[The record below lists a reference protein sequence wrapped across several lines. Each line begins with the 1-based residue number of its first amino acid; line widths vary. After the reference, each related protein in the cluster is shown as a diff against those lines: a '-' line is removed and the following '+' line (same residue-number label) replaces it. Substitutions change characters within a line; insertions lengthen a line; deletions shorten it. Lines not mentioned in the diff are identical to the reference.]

1 MRSRIN
7 AYEHNKKFLTQKLM
21 IDEQRISEEQNNS
34 FVNYVMSNEFK
45 RKYYELNQ
53 DTVILGAKKVDDAI
67 SKFDPINGIEG
78 TYNKI
83 RPFFD
88 YVANIND
95 HLKKQQSG
103 NELIN
108 NARRINKA
116 INYSMIETKANASI
130 QTLNNA
136 YNNFKNADS
145 FYVFDTE
152 TLSGMGSTGY
162 NELDKLQELSFRK
175 FKKVNGKLEEVVE
188 DRLETLVGL
197 NDSEYKHYYDVFI
210 KNFND
215 RGWEGN
221 QKYEVIAKRLAK
233 LGHEDTTLD
242 YLSNGAVVTK
252 TFASDESKDL
262 MSRVNIERGLKRS
275 LEIGEHQSKNKL
287 ANGLTIWE
295 DQVLRSTSIFN
306 NNFVAGYN
314 STNFDFEK
322 MNQQVATIWR
332 GLNSDQKSYY
342 AKELGLKAG
351 QIPTINPTAGN
362 YLDFRDV
369 VRIGAEKIGKTG
381 IYDNDDNALSTI
393 HKLKAT
399 LLQQEALGEIF
410 AKDAMFTA
418 AHTAGADVTTL
429 AHLLGGKSVNGGSL
443 LDKLMVDINN
453 NASNIKGQVG
463 YDSILMA
470 TQGEFFNDFTRKGAL
485 NFTHDRSSGNI
496 RTFNGF
502 SLDSNGDVRDLGKFG
517 KATGIK
523 KNVAY
528 KIGFMG
534 EMDMSEEW
542 VNTMSSIHQD
552 YAQGKLW
559 SLTLNPVID
568 KNIAGSNHILE
579 DPTTYFFTSKEAM
592 EGFVSSHFAHIGNI
606 DTNGNFSELADKA
619 ARDEVKK
626 LFGVHT
632 IKEGKISEAAEQ
644 TIDDLVSNGTKQL
657 MNDSAARMIRENEYT
672 KAVKFNKLQDY
683 LIKNGAATLD
693 EQKAM
698 LSLATAEK
706 VASGQ
711 ALKIQHDVLN
721 ILGYHDMSAKKQV
734 LYSSTLNNTINSY
747 EYMSSRRNVT
757 NMLIDAVK
765 EYGDIGS
772 EKQQFIYDNLL
783 RNLRDDLAGRRVIDA
798 ASKEDLINNAMD
810 LQIYGKDLDY
820 FEFDLPEYFK
830 NTNSKAMVGEI
841 DDVLRVNL
849 KAEKEYSLVNEL
861 LRRRRGNDDRLK
873 SKEMRQAYGMLE
885 LKNFMTE
892 VNEKQEYLGIF
903 DNLLEGTAS
912 VIGRQNANNMAAIEK
927 VKEKRTAAVNNMYS
941 KYNSLLDEYISQD
954 SNVQEQRNKVLSLIE
969 KRNDIIKNKK
979 RYVEELSDLSKQFKI
994 YPEQEWE
1001 QLSDTVRQEIKD
1013 SHKSIQKA
1021 QQAIIDKINMPEQ
1034 LEKQIEQQ
1042 YYKLF
1047 DALDSA
1053 NVNAKANIKDKAKEI
1068 RNSFGPE
1075 LDSLYSNF
1083 KYYMNDG
1090 ELAIDADISVDALSD
1105 KVIQAIKEFRNANPT
1120 SGYSKTRTYQN
1131 VLGEDALFANVD
1143 LDEVK
1148 KSITKSKDK
1157 MADLVL
1163 LDAHNKDQVKTYAE
1177 KLVDDVLM
1185 PTVTTKDGV
1194 VLKSID
1200 DITTHAQKLY
1210 GYNTETAK
1218 LFRHNLELQR
1228 TAHVEAMTDFIS
1240 SVGSAGGLISYNK
1253 VSKDIGLNIGTEAYN
1268 LYGLPRTVFENGVLF
1283 HQIGQQRVAANLTLD
1298 AKSIM
1303 SGNRISGKA
1312 EIKSGLKDAYSE
1324 FKYLGYNINRA
1335 RNRGENPGK
1344 AIIRSISNVSNTARE
1359 LSALGMMNIKDTYAW
1374 QNLDLSE
1381 AITALPNILPEMKA
1395 YKGWQ
1400 DPDFIEI
1407 IERNKNR
1414 IAHGNISSEVK
1425 EAFAKNKQDV
1435 VKILTGIG
1443 AGAEN
1448 HKRTTTE
1455 FIISQISNY
1464 TKDGKLS
1471 EGKTLM
1477 GQYSPMALTE
1487 FDNPSRPPITAA
1499 NGILF
1504 SKDKLQKK
1512 LEKAGRGD
1520 VEIGSRL
1527 VSTRQNAGRVID
1539 GIGEVESGVSFI
1551 NASISE
1557 KEFKKK
1563 VNKALNDRISKATT
1577 ESEKN
1582 RLEAIK
1588 KQMGALNL
1596 TEQGKILDG
1605 RVADAML
1612 STTETQRISTYK
1624 NFVKDLSINDKVMN
1638 KRLAKSMPVLEI
1650 AQQGDI
1656 VFKLGEESFVKKG
1669 DPLFAIEAFGDIA
1682 FDTIGVKEDA
1692 GLFGYKYF
1700 AKGTDLEVD
1709 EDTISKFLNKNK
1721 KSIIGS
1727 DGKLDYSK
1735 VQSLLDKEYDSSFYV
1750 KNAFIKGYNKG
1761 TIEYAEKGMYDALLS
1776 GAGTIDDNVAKALK
1790 AMGFENAQGKILSES
1805 FIDVLEGAFNDADKS
1820 KVGFKS
1826 FEDLKKAINA
1836 EKFAMTDFFRSIEG
1850 FEDVTAI
1857 SVDNIIKHGNAGLA
1871 MKNFIN
1877 EIAYNNMTEGVS
1889 KDEAYKQAF
1898 ETIKK
1903 AGVFE
1908 GVDFKY
1914 EDGKIV
1920 FDSINDPL
1928 KAGIS
1933 IDKVKEL
1940 SEKLGFYTKDSKFA
1954 ITDDNGNVVGYKSFS
1969 TTYFNEDFSGTS
1981 RSSFE
1986 KNSIKKALDDTR
1998 KQLKVLSDDDP
2009 TKHELADKVNSLEHA
2024 YNVAKKYDKT
2034 MTISSRETDMLS
2046 LYGYDDKIMKNIKS
2060 RLGEDEYNKIYGHML
2075 DDTGRLTAK
2084 YNDANVNQ
2092 FFIDDIKSYAR
2103 EQAKAHKDEFDDSLK
2118 AIVYNADPA
2127 GQKEHLLNNG
2137 FKEVKSLNDL
2147 VLPNGSDAR
2156 TLSDPNSTIGKKL
2169 LIDTGLT
2176 GNDRYVAVST
2186 SMDYESDEVQKALG
2200 KLKYHAQVL
2209 EDGKKGVNGALAGGK
2224 TIADLEANVK
2234 SAVANVRESME
2245 GSTRNILGKLDNV
2258 QLGGYAYEKAT
2269 MIADSKYHMFNTS
2282 IINGKTVGEWA
2293 EQGVHYDAS
2302 WHGRQYFE
2310 NLGYFDKKV
2319 WKDQFGMSSV
2329 DEMVEHLSK
2338 YGTAGVELRT
2348 PTINEGS
2355 LGITHQFLDTTMK
2368 DGQTRSTASLVF
2380 ARNQDHDGD
2389 SIIQAE
2395 LRHKETGMTFAE
2407 FQYKQREGLA
2417 IPDSA
2422 KEYFDSMN
2430 AAQTYRATTINNKVV
2445 ENVANNLYDDTS
2457 SAVDSLNVNKVLD
2470 SKKVNLNGHT
2480 VTAYSQFEAD
2490 TATRNHYLQK
2500 YGEIESAV
2508 SRQLGEKQFNA
2519 LTDIERAKALESH
2532 ISTLA
2537 TDLQDDYRQAAK
2549 FVEILGKDNAAVMSK
2564 TAGKASIGYIN
2575 TPLALMRRAGA
2586 VEGLSR
2592 DERQYLQSTA
2602 DVLEQN
2608 IISRKHS
2615 VDTSISLAQTFR
2627 TNLQRMFDGDT
2638 SAVGEINELIQNN
2651 YSEEIIKKVR
2661 TFTNLADVDKLSDE
2675 QILNNVTNTMSN
2687 LASMAH
2693 NNSNFK
2699 NLIMGENASRVING
2713 SNYDQVLRGLSEQS
2727 TGLASE
2733 LAKEGYGSYTRNSN
2747 AYIDLDGYSAK
2758 QKSKLA
2764 QAAGSAVEEMIQGV
2778 SGSGLAKAAL
2788 GLAAAVMM
2796 TGYIGGNPT
2805 VPADNQAQQMD
2816 NYESLQDEDLSI
2828 QQLPQG
2834 TGQGY
2839 VININA
2845 QSNKGQ
2851 EHVAQAIQ
2859 KAMQSSVTTDINI
2872 AMSMND
2878 NTSIINS
2885 RTLDKLMSRIM

>member
-7 AYEHNKKFLTQKLM
+7 TYEHNKKFLTQKLI
-21 IDEQRISEEQNNS
+21 IDQQQYSDTQNNS
-34 FVNYVMSNEFK
+34 FINHVMSTEFK
-45 RKYYELNQ
+45 KKYFEFNQ
-53 DTVILGAKKVDDAI
+53 DVTIFGAKKVDEAI
-67 SKFDPINGIEG
+67 SKFEPINGIEG

-103 NELIN
+103 NELIY
-108 NARRINKA
+108 NARKINEA

-136 YNNFKNADS
+136 YSNFKNTES

-162 NELDKLQELSFRK
+162 NELDKIQELSFRK
-175 FKKVNGKLEEVVE
+175 FKKVNGKLEEVTK

-197 NDSEYKHYYDVFI
+197 NDNEYKHYYDIFI

-242 YLSNGAVVTK
+242 YLSNGAVITK

-262 MSRVNIERGLKRS
+262 MNRINIERGLKRS
-275 LEIGEHQSKNKL
+275 LEIGDYQNKNRL

-295 DQVLRSTSIFN
+295 DQILKSTAIFN

-342 AKELGLKAG
+342 TKELGIKTG
-351 QIPTINPTAGN
+351 QIPTINPTTGN

-381 IYDNDDNALSTI
+381 IYDNDDNALNTI
-393 HKLKAT
+393 HNLKAT

-453 NASNIKGQVG
+453 NSSNIKSQVG
-463 YDSILMA
+463 YDSVLLV

-485 NFTHDRSSGNI
+485 NFTHDRSTGNI
-496 RTFNGF
+496 RTFNGL
-502 SLDSNGDVRDLGKFG
+502 SLDNNGDVRDLGKFG

-542 VNTMSSIHQD
+542 TKTMSGIHQD

-559 SLTLNPVID
+559 SLTLNPIID
-568 KNIAGSNHILE
+568 KNIAGSNAILE
-579 DPTTYFFTSKEAM
+579 DPSTYFFTSKEAM
-592 EGFVSSHFAHIGNI
+592 EGFVSSHFAHVGNI
-606 DTNGNFSELADKA
+606 DANGKLSELTDKA

-632 IKEGKISEAAEQ
+632 IKDGKISEAAEQ
-644 TIDDLVSNGTKQL
+644 TIDDLISNGTKQL

-706 VASGQ
+706 VASGKT
-711 ALKIQHDVLN
+711 LKIQHDVLN
-721 ILGYHDMSAKKQV
+721 ILGYYDMSAKKQV

-747 EYMSSRRNVT
+747 GYMASRRKITDELLN
-757 NMLIDAVK
+757 AVQS
-765 EYGDIGS
+765 YGDIGS
-772 EKQQFIYDNLL
+772 DKKQFIYDNLL
-783 RNLRDDLAGRRVIDA
+783 RNLRDDLAGRITIDQD
-798 ASKEDLINNAMD
+798 SKDALINNAMD
-810 LQIYGKDLDY
+810 LQIYGKDLNY
-820 FEFDLPEYFK
+820 FEFNLPGYFK
-830 NTNSKAMVGEI
+830 NTDSKAMVGEV
-841 DDVLRVNL
+841 DDILRVNL
-849 KAEKEYSLVNEL
+849 KAEKEFSLVNEL

-873 SKEMRQAYGMLE
+873 NQEMRQAYGTME
-885 LKNFMTE
+885 LRNFISE
-892 VNEKQEYLGIF
+892 VNSIEEYKGIF
-903 DNLLEGTAS
+903 D
-912 VIGRQNANNMAAIEK
+912 
-927 VKEKRTAAVNNMYS
+927 
-941 KYNSLLDEYISQD
+941 
-954 SNVQEQRNKVLSLIE
+954 
-969 KRNDIIKNKK
+969 
-979 RYVEELSDLSKQFKI
+979 
-994 YPEQEWE
+994 
-1001 QLSDTVRQEIKD
+1001 
-1013 SHKSIQKA
+1013 SI
-1021 QQAIIDKINMPEQ
+1021 N
-1034 LEKQIEQQ
+1034 
-1042 YYKLF
+1042 
-1047 DALDSA
+1047 LDS
-1053 NVNAKANIKDKAKEI
+1053 E
-1068 RNSFGPE
+1068 
-1075 LDSLYSNF
+1075 
-1083 KYYMNDG
+1083 
-1090 ELAIDADISVDALSD
+1090 ISVDALSE
-1105 KVIQAIKEFRNANPT
+1105 KVIQSIKSFREMNPT
-1120 SGYSKTRTYQN
+1120 AGFSKDRTFQN
-1131 VLGEDALFANVD
+1131 VLDIDDLLANADVED
-1143 LDEVK
+1143 VK
-1148 KSITKSKDK
+1148 RSILNNKNK

-1163 LDAHNKDQVKTYAE
+1163 FDAHNKDQVKIYAE

-1185 PTVTTKDGV
+1185 PTVTTKDGIL
-1194 VLKSID
+1194 LKNID
-1200 DITTHAQKLY
+1200 DIATHAQKLY
-1210 GYNTETAK
+1210 GYNSETTK
-1218 LFRHNLELQR
+1218 LFKHSLELHR
-1228 TAHVEAMTDFIS
+1228 SEHLDAMTNLLS
-1240 SVGSAGGLISYNK
+1240 SVSSTGGLISYNK
-1253 VSKDIGLNIGTEAYN
+1253 TSKEIGLNIGNDAYK
-1268 LYGLPRTVFENGVLF
+1268 LYGIPRTVIDNGALY
-1283 HQIGQQRVAANLTLD
+1283 HEIGKSRVAANLTLD

-1303 SGNRISGKA
+1303 NGSGISGKA
-1312 EIKSGLKDAYSE
+1312 EFKSGLKDAYEE
-1324 FKYLGYNINRA
+1324 FKYLNYNINRA
-1335 RNRGENPGK
+1335 KNKGEDVGK
-1344 AIIRSISNVSNTARE
+1344 TIIRSISNMSNTARE
-1359 LSALGMMNIKDTYAW
+1359 LSALGKMNVKDTYAW
-1374 QNLDLSE
+1374 QNVDLSE
-1381 AITALPNILPEMKA
+1381 AIIAMPNILPEMKA
-1395 YKGWQ
+1395 YKGWL
-1400 DPDFIEI
+1400 DPDFIDI
-1407 IERNKNR
+1407 IERNKKR
-1414 IAHGNISSEVK
+1414 ITHGNISSEVK

-1448 HKRTTTE
+1448 QKRNTTE
-1455 FIISQISNY
+1455 LILSQISNY

-1471 EGKTLM
+1471 EGKVLM
-1477 GQYSPMALTE
+1477 GEYSPMALTE

-1504 SKDKLQKK
+1504 KTKELQEKLKA
-1512 LEKAGRGD
+1512 AGRGD
-1520 VEIGSRL
+1520 VEVGSRL
-1527 VSTRQNAGRVID
+1527 VSVRQNAGRIID
-1539 GIGEVESGVSFI
+1539 GQEVESGVSFI

-1563 VNKALNDRISKATT
+1563 VNEAFEEKLSKATT
-1577 ESEKN
+1577 KAERD
-1582 RLEAIK
+1582 RLNAIK
-1588 KQMGALNL
+1588 KQMTALNL

-1605 RVADAML
+1605 RVADVML
-1612 STTETQRISTYK
+1612 SNTETQRISTYK
-1624 NFVKDLSINDKVMN
+1624 DFVKDLKINNKVMN
-1638 KRLAKSMPVLEI
+1638 NRLSQSMPVLEI
-1650 AQQGDI
+1650 AQQGEI
-1656 VFKLGEESFVKKG
+1656 VFKLGKESFVKKG
-1669 DPLFAIEAFGDIA
+1669 DPLFAIDVFGERA

-1692 GLFGYKYF
+1692 GIFGYKYYS
-1700 AKGTDLEVD
+1700 KGTDLEVD
-1709 EDTISKFLNKNK
+1709 ESTISKFLNKNK
-1721 KSIIGS
+1721 NYIIDKNGNI
-1727 DGKLDYSK
+1727 DYSI
-1735 VQSLLDKEYDSSFYV
+1735 VQGLLDREYDSSFYV

-1776 GAGTIDDNVAKALK
+1776 GAGTIDKNVAQALK
-1790 AMGFENAQGKILSES
+1790 AMGFDKAEGKILSES
-1805 FIDVLEGAFNDADKS
+1805 FIDILEDSFKDADKT

-1836 EKFAMTDFFRSIEG
+1836 EKFATTDFFRSMQG

-1871 MKNFIN
+1871 LKNFIN
-1877 EIAYNNMTEGVS
+1877 EIAYNNMTDGLS
-1889 KDEAYKQAF
+1889 KDEAYKQAAK
-1898 ETIKK
+1898 TIQN
-1903 AGVFE
+1903 ANILQGVNFH
-1908 GVDFKY
+1908 Y

-1920 FDSINDPL
+1920 FETVNDPL

-1940 SEKLGFYTKDSKFA
+1940 ADKLGFYTKDSKFA
-1954 ITDDNGNVVGYKSFS
+1954 LTDKEGNVVGYKSFS

-1986 KNSIKKALDDTR
+1986 KNSIKKRLDDTR
-1998 KQLKVLSDDDP
+1998 KQLRVLSDDDP
-2009 TKHELADKVNSLEHA
+2009 TKHELADKVNTLEHA
-2024 YNVAKKYDKT
+2024 YNVAKNYDKT
-2034 MTISSRETDMLS
+2034 MTISSRETDMLA
-2046 LYGYDDKIMKNIKS
+2046 LYGYDEKIMSNIKT
-2060 RLGEDEYNKIYGHML
+2060 RLGDKEYNKIYGHML
-2075 DDTGRLTAK
+2075 NESGKLSNK

-2092 FFIDDIKSYAR
+2092 FLIDDIKSYAR
-2103 EQAKAHKDEFDDSLK
+2103 EQAKEHKGEFDDSLK
-2118 AIVYNADPA
+2118 AIVYNAAPA
-2127 GQKEHLLNNG
+2127 KGGKEHLLDNG
-2137 FKEVKSLNDL
+2137 YKEISLTDL

-2156 TLSDPNSTIGKKL
+2156 TLDDPNSTIGKKL
-2169 LIDTGLT
+2169 LINTGLS
-2176 GNDRYVAVST
+2176 GDNAYVAVST
-2186 SMDYESDEVQKALG
+2186 STDYESDEVQKALG
-2200 KLKYHAQVL
+2200 KLKYHTQVL
-2209 EDGKKGVNGALAGGK
+2209 EDGKKGINGALDGGK
-2224 TIADLEANVK
+2224 TIADLEANVRTAITGVK
-2234 SAVANVRESME
+2234 DSME
-2245 GSTRNILGKLDNV
+2245 GSARKILEKLDNV

-2269 MIADSKYHMFNTS
+2269 MVADSNYHMFNTS
-2282 IINGKTVGEWA
+2282 LINGKAIGEWTK
-2293 EQGVHYDAS
+2293 EGVYYDAS

-2310 NLGYFDKKV
+2310 NLGYFDESV
-2319 WKDQFGMSSV
+2319 WKDKFGMSSV
-2329 DEMVEHLSK
+2329 DEMAEHLK
-2338 YGTAGVELRT
+2338 KHGTAGVELRT

-2355 LGITHQFLDTTMK
+2355 VGITHQFLDDTMK
-2368 DGQTRSTASLVF
+2368 DGQTRSTASLVL

-2395 LRHKETGMTFAE
+2395 LRHKETGMTYAE
-2407 FQYKQREGLA
+2407 FQYRSRQGMDV
-2417 IPDSA
+2417 PDSA
-2422 KEYFDSMN
+2422 KKYFDDMN
-2430 AAQTYRATTINNKVV
+2430 AAQTYRATTINNKVIN
-2445 ENVANNLYDDTS
+2445 NVMNDLYDDTD
-2457 SAVDSLNVNKVLD
+2457 SAVDSMNISKVLD

-2480 VTAYSQFEAD
+2480 VTAYSQFEVD
-2490 TATRNHYLQK
+2490 TATRNEYLRK
-2500 YGEIESAV
+2500 HGEIKTAAIK
-2508 SRQLGEKQFNA
+2508 RLGEDNYNNLLDIDKAKELEKQ
-2519 LTDIERAKALESH
+2519 
-2532 ISTLA
+2532 ISSLA
-2537 TDLQDDYRQAAK
+2537 TNLQDNYRDAVK
-2549 FVEILGKDNAAVMSK
+2549 FVEILDKDNAAVMSK
-2564 TAGKASIGYIN
+2564 TAGKASIGFIN
-2575 TPLALMRRAGA
+2575 TPLALMRRTR
-2586 VEGLSR
+2586 ETIGLSR
-2592 DERQYLQSTA
+2592 EESQYLQSTA

-2627 TNLQRMFDGDT
+2627 TNLQNMFKGDV
-2638 SAVGEINELIQNN
+2638 SAVNEINDLIRNN
-2651 YSEEIIKKVR
+2651 YAEEIVKKVK
-2661 TFTNLADVDKLSDE
+2661 TFTNIADVEKLSDE
-2675 QILNNVTNTMSN
+2675 QIINNVTETMSHF
-2687 LASMAH
+2687 ASIAH
-2693 NNSNFK
+2693 NNSSFNK
-2699 NLIMGENASRVING
+2699 LIMGENASRTLTG
-2713 SNYDQVLRGLSEQS
+2713 SNYNNVLTFSEKS
-2727 TGLASE
+2727 TGLSSE
-2733 LAKEGYGSYTRNSN
+2733 LAKEGYGNGSYTPRNA
-2747 AYIDLDGYSAK
+2747 AYIDLEGYSSS
-2758 QKSKLA
+2758 SKNKA
-2764 QAAGSAVEEMIQGV
+2764 VKAASSVTEEIIQGV

-2816 NYESLQDEDLSI
+2816 NYESLQDQDLSI

-2878 NTSIINS
+2878 NTRNINS
-2885 RTLDKLMSRIM
+2885 RTLEKLMSQIL